1 MRSLTVAL
9 LMIACLPASACVAVD
24 GGAVEAGW
32 DLRFPDGRRTDDNGD
47 SVSCGKTGLVQMAL
61 ALIPVSGVTTD
72 PCAAI
77 ESCRFPCSS
86 QGVGTTDFQIPPGEY
101 AISLEVLDAGGAP
114 LGPESGIV
122 SPGPVVREVVL
133 GQITSLNV
141 NLIIVDR

>member
-1 MRSLTVAL
+1 MRSLAAPT
-9 LMIACLPASACVAVD
+9 LMIACLATSACVAVD

-47 SVSCGKTGLVQMAL
+47 SVSCSKSGLAQMAL
-61 ALIPVSGVTTD
+61 TLTPVDGGDD
-72 PCAAI
+72 PCADI

-101 AISLEVLDAGGAP
+101 AISLEVLDASGAP
-114 LGPESGIV
+114 QGPESGIV
-122 SPGPVVREVVL
+122 SPGPVVRDVVL